1 MPEPGDG
8 PRDDPGA
15 KNRPKIGRYIL
26 AGVLVLGLAAAWG
39 IVDRER
45 SEAELTQWTHRQA
58 IPSVD
63 LVTPQHATESRRLD
77 LPANIE
83 AFYSAPIHSRVNG
96 YVKMW
101 YYDIGAR
108 VKAGDVLASIDT
120 PDLDQQYQQ
129 AKGEFAKAQA
139 DYNLALLTADRWKA
153 LRASNAVSQQTAD
166 EKTGD
171 AQARKAEVSAAQA
184 RLDRVKAMEDF
195 KNIQAPFDGVVT
207 ARRIDVGALVSATDS
222 NAKSLFDIS
231 SIQQVRVYVSVPQ
244 IDAAPMHEGLKVT
257 LTLPQFPGRAFA
269 GTVTTTSDAI
279 AAGSRALLVEAV
291 LPNPGGLLKPGS
303 YAQAHFELPLNPH
316 ELVVPS
322 SAMIFRRDAPEL
334 AVVNDGKVALQPIKI
349 LMDLGDT
356 IEVTGIT
363 DADTIVKSPSD
374 SIQNGE
380 TVRVE
385 TIDGHPAGA
394 KLQSKGSGEPDLR
407 QEAKK

>member
-1 MPEPGDG
+1 M
-8 PRDDPGA
+8 
-15 KNRPKIGRYIL
+15 
-26 AGVLVLGLAAAWG
+26 
-39 IVDRER
+39 
-45 SEAELTQWTHRQA
+45 
-58 IPSVD
+58 
-63 LVTPQHATESRRLD
+63 
-77 LPANIE
+77 
-83 AFYSAPIHSRVNG
+83 NG

-222 NAKSLFDIS
+222 SAKSLFDIS